1 MDPSGA
7 SWLCRDDISRSRL
20 LDMDR
25 RLKPMRRAT
34 FVVLGAALIA
44 CGPWIGW
51 WPLTAMAIAASG
63 FAVAGGL
70 IDRLR
75 HPEYAAA
82 GAWVMA
88 QVTIAISIALSGA
101 ATSPAVGWLAIPVVT
116 LSARFDRRVVA
127 AGLLLTAL
135 LMLGVTIGA
144 GSGDVAANP
153 ALAIAPL
160 ALLAAVGLL
169 STALMTSD
177 VEHRSKSVLDALTG
191 MLNRASLEARA
202 AELRQ
207 QAELT
212 REPVGVIVG
221 DIDHFKPI
229 NDEHG
234 HTVGDAVLVDVAAA
248 MRTQLRAFDLA
259 YRIGGEEFLVLLP
272 GARLADAA
280 ELAERLRAAV
290 QSAPAAGGLR
300 VTMSFGVTCSN
311 AGEFDYAE
319 VFAAADQAL
328 YSAKRAG
335 RNRVHLSGDLQ
346 GLGLAAA

>member
-1 MDPSGA
+1 
-7 SWLCRDDISRSRL
+7 
-20 LDMDR
+20 MDR
-25 RLKPMRRAT
+25 RLKPMRTAT
-34 FVVLGAALIA
+34 FVVLGAALITSA
-44 CGPWIGW
+44 PWLGW
-51 WPLTAMAIAASG
+51 WPLLPMAT
-63 FAVAGGL
+63 AVAGFGL
-70 IDRLR
+70 AGRFIDRLR

-82 GAWVMA
+82 GAWVLA
-88 QVTIAISIALSGA
+88 QVTIAISIALSGGA
-101 ATSPAVGWLAIPVVT
+101 ASPAVGWLAIPVVT

-127 AGLLLTAL
+127 AGLLLTTL
-135 LMLGVTIGA
+135 LMLGVTVGA
-144 GSGDVAANP
+144 RSGDVAANP

-160 ALLAAVGLL
+160 ALLAAIALL

-177 VEHRSKSVLDALTG
+177 VEHRSKSVLDPLTG
-191 MLNRASLEARA
+191 MLNRASLGARV

-212 REPVGVIVG
+212 GEPVGIVVG
-221 DIDHFKPI
+221 DIDHFKPV

-280 ELAERLRAAV
+280 ELAERLRGAV
-290 QSAPAAGGLR
+290 EAAPAADGLR
-300 VTMSFGVTCSN
+300 VTMSFGVTCSD

-319 VFAAADQAL
+319 VFAAADRAL
-328 YSAKRAG
+328 YAAKRAG
-335 RNRVHLSGDLQ
+335 RNRVHVSGDLQ
-346 GLGLAAA
+346 DLGRAAA

>member
-1 MDPSGA
+1 
-7 SWLCRDDISRSRL
+7 
-20 LDMDR
+20 MDR
-25 RLKPMRRAT
+25 RLKPMRTAT
-34 FVVLGAALIA
+34 FIVLGTSLIA
-44 CGPWIGW
+44 SAPWIGW
-51 WPLTAMAIAASG
+51 WPLLPMAIAVAG
-63 FAVAGGL
+63 FAVAGGF
-70 IDRLR
+70 IDRVR

-82 GAWVMA
+82 GAWVLA
-88 QVTIAISIALSGA
+88 QVMIAISIALSGA
-101 ATSPAVGWLAIPVVT
+101 ATSPAVAWLAIPLVT
-116 LSARFDRRVVA
+116 LSARFDRRVVW

-135 LMLGVTIGA
+135 LMVGVMIGA
-144 GSGDVAANP
+144 GSGEVDANP

-160 ALLAAVGLL
+160 ALLVAVALL

-177 VEHRSKSVLDALTG
+177 VEHRSKSVLDTLTG
-191 MLNRASLEARA
+191 MLNRASLDARV

-248 MRTQLRAFDLA
+248 LRTQLRAFDLA

-280 ELAERLRAAV
+280 DLAERLRAAV
-290 QSAPAAGGLR
+290 ESAPVAGGLR

-311 AGEFDYAE
+311 AGEFGYAE
-319 VFAAADQAL
+319 VFAAADRAL
-328 YSAKRAG
+328 YAAKRAG

-346 GLGLAAA
+346 DLTRAAA